1 MYSLWGLLTEK
12 KIQLEIA
19 PKSMAIFPYFS
30 ALTGIKWAL
39 KVKGLL

>member
-1 MYSLWGLLTEK
+1 MHFLLGLLTEK
-12 KIQLEIA
+12 KSQKIV

-39 KVKGLL
+39 GVKGLL